1 MQVVGFVRTLFE
13 IYSVIMLIRVLSS
26 WFQVDP
32 YSPVMRLLYQVT
44 EPVLAPIRR
53 TLNSVPQTGGM
64 DFSPMV
70 ALILLQVLESI
81 VTSALIGR

>member
-1 MQVVGFVRTLFE
+1 MQAVGLVRTLFE

-44 EPVLAPIRR
+44 EPVLAPRPYP
-53 TLNSVPQTGGM
+53 TPCVGG
-64 DFSPMV
+64 PPG
-70 ALILLQVLESI
+70 AGARSI
-81 VTSALIGR
+81 ACRKPEGWTSAQWWL

>member
-1 MQVVGFVRTLFE
+1 MQAVGFVRTLFE
-13 IYSVIMLIRVLSS
+13 IYLVIMLIRVLSS

-32 YSPVMRLLYQVT
+32 YSPVMRVLYQMT

-53 TLNSVPQTGGM
+53 ILPQTGGM
-64 DFSPMV
+64 DFSPVV

-81 VTSALIGR
+81 VTSLLIGR

>member
-1 MQVVGFVRTLFE
+1 MQVVGFIRTLFE

-32 YSPVMRLLYQVT
+32 YNPMMRLLYQVT

-53 TLNSVPQTGGM
+53 ILPQTGGI

>member
-1 MQVVGFVRTLFE
+1 MQAVGLVRTLFE

-53 TLNSVPQTGGM
+53 ILPQTGGM

>member
-1 MQVVGFVRTLFE
+1 MQAVGFIRTLFE

-32 YSPVMRLLYQVT
+32 YSPVMRVLYQVT

-53 TLNSVPQTGGM
+53 ILPQTGGM